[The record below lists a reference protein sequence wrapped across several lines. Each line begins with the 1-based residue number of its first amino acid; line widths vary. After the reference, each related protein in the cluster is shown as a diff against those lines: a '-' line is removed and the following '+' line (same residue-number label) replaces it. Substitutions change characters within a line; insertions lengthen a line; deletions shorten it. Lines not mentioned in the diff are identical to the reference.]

1 MMPAMR
7 LVVATLAVLLV
18 AIAPAGA
25 AAGLTRSK
33 AERLVEHRVK
43 ARYGDTARAECERRS
58 RRSHT
63 CTWTSTFSRAQR
75 TDGCTPSRSGDATI
89 VRRAGHTV
97 VRLRN
102 PVAVLCDS
110 GG

>member
-1 MMPAMR
+1 MC

-18 AIAPAGA
+18 AAAPAGA

-33 AERLVEHRVK
+33 AERLVERKVK
-43 ARYGDTARAECERRS
+43 ARYGDAAQAQCERRS
-58 RRSHT
+58 RRTFT
-63 CTWTSTFSRAQR
+63 CTWTSAFSRAKR
-75 TDGCTPSRSGDATI
+75 TEGCTPSRRGDAT
-89 VRRAGHTV
+89 VARRPGGTV

-110 GG
+110 EG